1 MTTNIK
7 MHLPKL
13 PPKAAYLLI
22 DNPARR
28 NALSLATLQ
37 SLHSQ
42 LTAHLT
48 PPKTSQP
55 LSLPPFQP
63 SFLKTLQTAAD
74 KDSDH
79 PHSWLVR
86 TADWNSSSLPSVM
99 VLRPSTAGKV
109 FSSGH
114 DLGELASLGPAEVD
128 KTFSLCAEL
137 MTLLR
142 HSPVPIVAAVDGLAT
157 AAGCQLALAADVTIA
172 SARSAFQLPGA
183 ALGLPC
189 TSPAV
194 ALARR
199 LPPGLVQRMLYT
211 GEAVSAAELASV
223 GAVEVVPGEDGA
235 AFEDRL
241 ASVVDSM
248 AAQAAQPRALAK
260 WAYWTQVGM
269 REKGDGLEDALRWA
283 GEVMALHARG
293 GDAREGMAAFL
304 EKRKPVWKT

>member
-1 MTTNIK
+1 

-37 SLHSQ
+37 SLRSQ

-48 PPKTSQP
+48 PPKTSRP

-63 SFLKTLQTAAD
+63 SLLTTLKTATD
-74 KDSDH
+74 NDSD
-79 PHSWLVR
+79 PHGWLVN
-86 TADWNSSSLPSVM
+86 TADWTSSSLPSVI

-114 DLGELASLGPAEVD
+114 DLGELASLSPADV
-128 KTFSLCAEL
+128 KQTFALCADL
-137 MTLLR
+137 MSLIR

-157 AAGCQLALAADVTIA
+157 AAGCQLALTADVTIA
-172 SARSAFQLPGA
+172 SARCAFQLPGA

-211 GEAVSAAELASV
+211 GEPVPAAELGGV
-223 GAVEVVPGEDGA
+223 GAVEVVPGDES
-235 AFEDRL
+235 AFEERL
-241 ASVVDSM
+241 ASVVAGM

-269 REKGDGLEDALRWA
+269 RERGDGLEDALRWA
-283 GEVMALHARG
+283 GEVMALHARA

-304 EKRKPVWKT
+304 GKRKPVWKT

>member
-1 MTTNIK
+1 

-13 PPKAAYLLI
+13 PAKAAYLLI

-37 SLHSQ
+37 SLHAQ

-48 PPKTSQP
+48 PPKTNQP

-63 SFLKTLQTAAD
+63 SLLQILQTTAEN
-74 KDSDH
+74 DSG
-79 PHSWLVR
+79 PHSWLVNA
-86 TADWNSSSLPSVM
+86 ADWNNSSLPSVII
-99 VLRPSTAGKV
+99 LRPSTAGKV

-114 DLGELASLGPAEVD
+114 DLGELASLGPADVRR
-128 KTFSLCAEL
+128 TFALCADL
-137 MTLLR
+137 MSLIR

-157 AAGCQLALAADVTIA
+157 AAGCQLALTADVTIA

-183 ALGLPC
+183 GLGLPC

-211 GEAVSAAELASV
+211 GEAVPAAELGAA
-223 GAVEVVPGEDGA
+223 GAVEVVPGDEA
-235 AFEDRL
+235 SLEERL
-241 ASVVDSM
+241 ASVAAAM
-248 AAQAAQPRALAK
+248 AAQPAQPRALAK

-269 REKGDGLEDALRWA
+269 RERGDGLEDALRWA
-283 GEVMALHARG
+283 GDVMALHARG
-293 GDAREGMAAFL
+293 ADATEGMAAFL